1 MSIILREKLL
11 KNKGKS
17 LYLDIYHNGKRS
29 YDFLGIIINKDDK
42 PDKKKEKLDIA
53 NGIRSLKEI
62 ELLSKGTIH
71 TPKHKK
77 NVDFL
82 KFYDIYLEEYKK
94 KDVRMIR
101 YSLEKFKAFLKK
113 EEFIS
118 DANQTFIAA
127 DVGSKICE
135 DYMEYLKS
143 PDAGL
148 KGETPH
154 NYFSRFRKVLKAA
167 AKVGLFKESPASGLV
182 FKKSDD
188 SQTLKKQV
196 LFIDE
201 LRTLVKTD
209 CGNDEVKR
217 AFLFA
222 CQTGLG
228 LAEIKK
234 LKWANIDNLRL
245 ITTREKTSKKV
256 NIKLSDN
263 AIKLLGKRGKSDDF
277 IFNIDISDTAI
288 NKDLKTW
295 VERAEIDKKITFYC
309 GRHTYAVMLLM
320 NGANLKTVAE
330 AMGQTNTQSTV
341 KYLNYV
347 DSLKDKATSE
357 LPDMF

>member
-1 MSIILREKLL
+1 MSIKLREKLL
-11 KNKGKS
+11 KDKGRS

-29 YDFLGIIINKDDK
+29 YDFLGIIINKVDK
-42 PDKKKEKLDIA
+42 PEKKKEKLEIA

-62 ELLSKGTIH
+62 ELFSKGTIH

-77 NVDFL
+77 NVDFIKYYEVYL
-82 KFYDIYLEEYKK
+82 NDYDK
-94 KDVRMIR
+94 KDIRMIK
-101 YSLEKFKAFLKK
+101 YSFEKFKDFLRDKK
-113 EEFIS
+113 YIS
-118 DANQTFIAA
+118 NTNQTFVASE
-127 DVGSKICE
+127 VNSSICE
-135 DYMEYLKS
+135 DFMAYLKS
-143 PDAGL
+143 PKSKL

-154 NYFSRFRKVLKAA
+154 NYFARFRKVLRAA
-167 AKVGLFKESPASGLV
+167 AKAGLFKDSPASGLV

-263 AIKLLGKRGKSDDF
+263 ALKILGKKGKSDEF
-277 IFNIDISDTAI
+277 IFNIGISDTAI

-295 VERAEIDKKITFYC
+295 VNRAEIDKKISFYC

-330 AMGQTNTQSTV
+330 AMGQSNTQSTV

-347 DSLKDKATSE
+347 DSLKDHATSS
-357 LPDMF
+357 LPEIY

>member
-1 MSIILREKLL
+1 MSIKLREKLL

-42 PDKKKEKLDIA
+42 PDKKNEKLDIA

-82 KFYDIYLEEYKK
+82 KYYEAYIAEYDKRDI
-94 KDVRMIR
+94 RMIK
-101 YSLEKFKAFLKK
+101 YSFEKFKDFLKK
-113 EEFIS
+113 KKFIS

-143 PDAGL
+143 PDGGL

-167 AKVGLFKESPASGLV
+167 TKVGLFKESPASGLV

-188 SQTLKKQV
+188 SQTLKKQI

-209 CGNDEVKR
+209 CGNDQVKR

-245 ITTREKTSKKV
+245 ITAREKTGKEV

-263 AIKLLGKRGKSDDF
+263 AIKLLGKRGKSDEL
-277 IFNIDISDTAI
+277 IFNIGISDTAI

-295 VERAEIDKKITFYC
+295 LNRAEIDKKITFYC

-320 NGANLKTVAE
+320 NGANLKTVTQ

-341 KYLNYV
+341 RYLNYV